1 MVKSDVLFF
10 LENFDLANILL
21 LGLRGIDREI
31 LEILVYLS
39 LDSFFRVIFLED
51 ILLNYA
57 KTHCLKDL
65 LFLFVVN
72 LS

>member
-1 MVKSDVLFF
+1 MVKSDVWFF

-21 LGLRGIDREI
+21 LGLGEIGREI
-31 LEILVYLS
+31 LKMLAYLS

-51 ILLNYA
+51 VLLNYA

-72 LS
+72 LF